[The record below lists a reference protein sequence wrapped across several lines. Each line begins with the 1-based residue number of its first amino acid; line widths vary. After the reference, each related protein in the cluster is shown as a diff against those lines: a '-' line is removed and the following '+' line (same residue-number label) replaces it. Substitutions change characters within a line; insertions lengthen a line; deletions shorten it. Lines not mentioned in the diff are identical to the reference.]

1 MAYVTMHLLVF
12 AVLLFFSAFFSG
24 AETAL
29 FSIKKAELYRFSNSP
44 KITER
49 TISSL
54 MTNPDGILATLLLG
68 NLFVNLSLTAVVTNF
83 LLGFFGDYGHL
94 ISIAIVTPLIIIL
107 SEITPKLIAVNLYM
121 NLLSAL
127 LPFLLLFHKVF
138 YPARILLMKYT
149 DMLTKIFKLEL
160 KYSNLTEDE
169 LKYVVASGEKKGI
182 LDKSESDIIKNV
194 ISFSRKEAS
203 NIMYPRNEAV
213 FISYGASI
221 ESAMEL
227 CLENDIIR
235 LPVYKDDYD
244 NIVGFVDSRD
254 LMSTYLGYKKRKSI
268 NSFIRPIDFFPF
280 SKDLNELLRDFLL
293 KKIQIAVVVD
303 EYGGTAGI
311 VTLNSILSSLLGK
324 NFGKW
329 GNYKKNQIRTIS
341 EGRFIVSGN
350 LQLDEFNSFFNVNLE
365 SVNSDTIGG
374 FVVEKLNALPARGM
388 SLEISDLEITVRHVS
403 KRKIISLEVFV
414 KEREA

>member
-1 MAYVTMHLLVF
+1 MRLYLYPM
-12 AVLLFFSAFFSG
+12 VLL
-24 AETAL
+24 
-29 FSIKKAELYRFSNSP
+29 
-44 KITER
+44 
-49 TISSL
+49 
-54 MTNPDGILATLLLG
+54 
-68 NLFVNLSLTAVVTNF
+68 
-83 LLGFFGDYGHL
+83 
-94 ISIAIVTPLIIIL
+94 
-107 SEITPKLIAVNLYM
+107 
-121 NLLSAL
+121 
-127 LPFLLLFHKVF
+127 
-138 YPARILLMKYT
+138 
-149 DMLTKIFKLEL
+149 L
-160 KYSNLTEDE
+160 K
-169 LKYVVASGEKKGI
+169 
-182 LDKSESDIIKNV
+182 
-194 ISFSRKEAS
+194 
-203 NIMYPRNEAV
+203 
-213 FISYGASI
+213 
-221 ESAMEL
+221 AMEL